1 MHWFCPMCP
10 DIDVKFVRLPRD
22 PSVEAAVQRWVDR
35 IGWNIEV
42 DRAVVSIERIGW
54 RRLSVSLEL
63 FPSAGKLVTAATSHT
78 DIYVAVADVFR
89 AARKQLL
96 RGVAAAPVAWPYA
109 MSV

>member
-1 MHWFCPMCP
+1 MCP
-10 DIDVKFVRLPRD
+10 DIDVKFVRLPHD

-42 DRAVVSIERIGW
+42 DRAVVSIERTGW

-63 FPSAGKLVTAATSHT
+63 FPATGKVVTTATSHI

-96 RGVAAAPVAWPYA
+96 RGVAAVPVAWPSA
-109 MSV
+109 MSL